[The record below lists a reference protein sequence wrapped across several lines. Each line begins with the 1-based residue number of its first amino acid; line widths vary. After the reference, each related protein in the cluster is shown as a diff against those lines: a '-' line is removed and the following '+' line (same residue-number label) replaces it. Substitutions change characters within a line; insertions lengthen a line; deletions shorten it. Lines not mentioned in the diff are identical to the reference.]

1 MAQVLY
7 VYEQVQMLSKRDE
20 QTTEGVAIFSCDEK
34 PGIQAVEN
42 AGGEL
47 PPVPGID
54 LCWMR
59 DYDYVRGGTLSLLA
73 GIDLLT
79 GHVHTLV
86 AERHRSPE
94 FIKFLQRVD
103 DYYPPSA
110 KIRMILDNHS
120 THLSKE
126 TRVYLASLPN
136 RFEFIFTP
144 KHGSWLN
151 LVESLLA
158 KMAKTFLRGIRVSSK
173 EELSSRIEHYLKEIN
188 DTPVIFRW
196 KDKLDTWSLI

>member
-1 MAQVLY
+1 
-7 VYEQVQMLSKRDE
+7 MLHKKSE
-20 QTTEGVAIFSCDEK
+20 QTTEGVAILSYDEK

-47 PPVPGID
+47 TPVPGIYPS
-54 LCWMR
+54 WTR
-59 DYDYVRGGTLSLLA
+59 DYEYVRHGTLSLLA

-79 GHVHTLV
+79 GHVHSLV

-103 DYYPPSA
+103 DYYPPSTR
-110 KIRMILDNHS
+110 IRMILDNHS

-151 LVESLLA
+151 LVESFLA
-158 KMAKTFLRGIRVSSK
+158 KMAKTLLRGIRVSSK
-173 EELSSRIEHYLKEIN
+173 EELSSRIEQYLKEIN